1 MDPGGRSSLRRRR
14 RLSEGPRQKNGGGS
28 VQGGGGGERGLQER
42 TPRAGTRGHRSGRRL
57 APGGQHPRAGRT
69 GSERGGEGCTA
80 SPVAA
85 EEEEEEADAMD
96 EEEKEEEEEDG
107 SPKPFG
113 ETLQGGDWNVRT
125 SKQTRFADWSPRLEA
140 PTSVGA

>member
-69 GSERGGEGCTA
+69 GSERGGEGCT
-80 SPVAA
+80 
-85 EEEEEEADAMD
+85 MD